1 MPISNDL
8 TGCDQAADRWPRT
21 LLPFAFLAALATAI
35 LLSTVARAEQE
46 AALQQAQ
53 PQQAPAP
60 VQQREAAEAPQ
71 PKGKGA
77 EQPPVNRPAETEAK
91 PVLTGAADLKQR
103 SMDAYLHGRFEEAA
117 ALNLKI
123 ARKYPAS
130 KECHY
135 AVQMLATI
143 YETNL
148 PDVKKSLQWNKE
160 FLKRFADSRQAP
172 FYKEKVERME
182 KLLPPDRGAAGQAS
196 DQEAAYK
203 AYQKIKFANKGDGYL
218 VKNYQALLKTYP
230 DFMLKVEVQ
239 KEIAY
244 AYDRMNRPKE
254 SYATLQAIAAE
265 TPGHKLSSTDQIMAE
280 TNHSYWEMTTTW
292 KWFALALV
300 ALLWGAVLLVKPWK
314 RLDRVWVRRYLLWTL
329 GWVLLIASRM
339 PTFYSMETEGYQ
351 FVITDNV
358 IYTMAAWNLPVILWL
373 LLFNRGEFWLT
384 RPRALRWVS
393 PLLTLVMTVS
403 VLYLFIAF
411 EPNGPA
417 IVSVFGPKY
426 QYLLGELRTKGH
438 L

>member
-1 MPISNDL
+1 VPQGQ
-8 TGCDQAADRWPRT
+8 TQETP
-21 LLPFAFLAALATAI
+21 ALA
-35 LLSTVARAEQE
+35 QK
-46 AALQQAQ
+46 
-53 PQQAPAP
+53 
-60 VQQREAAEAPQ
+60 REAAGGPPA
-71 PKGKGA
+71 KGKAA
-77 EQPPVNRPAETEAK
+77 EQLPLNSPASAEPK
-91 PVLTGAADLKQR
+91 PVLTGAADLKQK

-135 AVQMLATI
+135 AVQMLGTI

-148 PDVKKSLQWNKE
+148 PDVKKALQWDKE
-160 FLKRFADSRQAP
+160 FLKKFADSRQAP

-182 KLLPPDRGAAGQAS
+182 KLLPPQNGAAGQVS

-203 AYQKIKFANKGDGYL
+203 AYQVIKFANKGDGYL
-218 VKNYQALLKTYP
+218 VKNYQALLKKYP
-230 DFMLKVEVQ
+230 DFTLKVEVE

-292 KWFALALV
+292 KWFAV
-300 ALLWGAVLLVKPWK
+300 GVVSLLWGAVLLVRPWK
-314 RLDRVWVRRYLLWTL
+314 RLDRRWLRRLLFWTL

-351 FVITDNV
+351 FVITDTV
-358 IYTMAAWNLPVILWL
+358 IYTMAAWNLPVIIWL
-373 LLFNRGEFWLT
+373 MLFNRGEFWLT
-384 RPRALRWVS
+384 RPKALRWVS